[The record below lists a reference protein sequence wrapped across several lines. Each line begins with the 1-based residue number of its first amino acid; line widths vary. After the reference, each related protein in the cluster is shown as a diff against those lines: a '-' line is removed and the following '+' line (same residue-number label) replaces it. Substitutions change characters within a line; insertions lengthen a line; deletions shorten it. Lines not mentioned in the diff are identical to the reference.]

1 MRHITIVE
9 VSPRDGLQNDPAQLS
24 TGQKI
29 ELVERCVTAGVRR
42 IEVASFVNP
51 KRVPQMADAEAV
63 IAGLPVGG
71 GQSAD
76 YIGLVLN
83 ERGFERARQTALQE
97 VNLVVMVTDEFS
109 QRNQGMPTRGALDT
123 VAKVAPL
130 ARAAGL
136 VTSVTMSASF
146 GCPYTGEVPVG
157 RVADVAAEIAAIGV
171 DEVAIAD
178 TIGVAVPADVRHRVA
193 AVREV
198 VGHTRLRVHVHN
210 TRNTGYASA
219 LAAADAG
226 VTVLDSSLGGI
237 GGCPFA
243 PNATGNIAT
252 EDLVFALERSG
263 YDTGLDLDELCR
275 ASEWLAAQLGRPVPS
290 LLPKAGGFPPPA
302 A

>member
-9 VSPRDGLQNDPAQLS
+9 VSPRDGLQNDPALLR
-24 TGQKI
+24 TEQKI
-29 ELVERCVTAGVRR
+29 ELVERCAAAGVRR

-51 KRVPQMADAEAV
+51 NRVPQMADAEAV
-63 IAGLPVGG
+63 IAGLPQGAG
-71 GQSAD
+71 TD

-83 ERGFERARQTALQE
+83 QRGFDRARQTDLQE

-123 VAKVAPL
+123 VAAVAPL

-146 GCPYTGEVPVG
+146 GCPYTGEVPVA

-171 DEVAIAD
+171 DEIAIAD

-198 VGHTRLRVHVHN
+198 VGNTRLRVHVHN

-219 LAAADAG
+219 LAAAEAG
-226 VTVLDSSLGGI
+226 ITVLDSSLGGI

-275 ASEWLAAQLGRPVPS
+275 ASEWLSAQLGRPVPS
-290 LLPKAGGFPPPA
+290 LLPKAGGFPPGA
-302 A
+302 